1 MDAGAAAMPQRSDD
15 DTTIPSAR
23 QGMSRGDI
31 LSPLY
36 SLALHRSLLLSVSR
50 AQHMPPLNLSQL
62 TAGAAVSAEL
72 LVLERVERTTG
83 AGDPFWVLTLGNASG
98 TLQTAPVWKDNAGWL
113 DGVDKGRVVQVLGQ
127 VEVYAKTGARQLKVT
142 GPVRVLPSGTER
154 IDEFLPRV
162 EYATERLW
170 DALDK
175 LRAGISTPRL
185 SEAVNLFF
193 ADDAFRARFERTPGA
208 VRGHHARLGGLLLH
222 VCEVASIGH
231 QMAKSMRKANVDL
244 VVAGALL
251 HDIGKVEAYT
261 VDAKGLGYDPRN
273 HLIGHVVLGCLM
285 FTERVAAS
293 RAAGTCTL
301 SEGHVTELQHMIL
314 SHHGSLEFGSPV
326 QPMTVEAELLH
337 WADESSAK
345 ADSFVESLADTELFP
360 NGEEVSARKSWQ
372 LDRRIWRRPFR
383 WDEA

>member
-1 MDAGAAAMPQRSDD
+1 MP
-15 DTTIPSAR
+15 
-23 QGMSRGDI
+23 
-31 LSPLY
+31 
-36 SLALHRSLLLSVSR
+36 LLL
-50 AQHMPPLNLSQL
+50 PQL
-62 TAGAAVSAEL
+62 AVGAAVSAEL
-72 LVLERVERTTG
+72 LILERVERTTS

-98 TLQTAPVWKDNAGWL
+98 SIQTAPIWKDNASWV
-113 DGVDKGRVVQVLGQ
+113 DGVEKGRVVQVIGT
-127 VEVYAKTGARQLKVT
+127 VELYAKTGTRQLKVT
-142 GPVRVLPSGTER
+142 APVRVLPTGTER

-162 EYATERLW
+162 EFATERLW

-175 LRAGISTPRL
+175 LRAGITTPRL
-185 SEAVNLFF
+185 ASAVNLFF

-208 VRGHHARLGGLLLH
+208 VRGHHAKLGGLLLH
-222 VCEVASIGH
+222 VCEVASIGQ
-231 QMAKSMRKANVDL
+231 QMAKTMRKANVDL

-285 FTERVAAS
+285 FSERVAAARTS
-293 RAAGTCTL
+293 GSMTL
-301 SEGHVTELQHMIL
+301 SDPQLVELQHMIL

-337 WADESSAK
+337 WADEASAK
-345 ADSFVESLADTELFP
+345 ADSFTEALSDAELFSL
-360 NGEEVSARKSWQ
+360 GDEISARKAWQ

-383 WDEA
+383 WDEV

>member
-1 MDAGAAAMPQRSDD
+1 
-15 DTTIPSAR
+15 
-23 QGMSRGDI
+23 MSRGDI
-31 LSPLY
+31 LVSHD
-36 SLALHRSLLLSVSR
+36 SVRTQGVCLLTVLS
-50 AQHMPPLNLSQL
+50 AQHMPALNLPQL

-72 LVLERVERTTG
+72 LVLERVERSTG

-98 TLQTAPVWKDNAGWL
+98 TLQTAPVWKDNATWL

-175 LRAGISTPRL
+175 LRGSIATPRL
-185 SEAVNLFF
+185 TESVNLFF

-208 VRGHHARLGGLLLH
+208 VRGHHAKLGGLLLH
-222 VCEVASIGH
+222 VCEVASIGQ
-231 QMAKSMRKANVDL
+231 QMAKTMRKANVDL

-285 FTERVAAS
+285 FTERVAAA

-301 SEGHVTELQHMIL
+301 GDGHVTELQHMIL

-345 ADSFVESLADTELFP
+345 ADSFVESLSDAELFP
-360 NGEEVSARKSWQ
+360 SGDEISARKSWQ

-383 WDEA
+383 WDDV